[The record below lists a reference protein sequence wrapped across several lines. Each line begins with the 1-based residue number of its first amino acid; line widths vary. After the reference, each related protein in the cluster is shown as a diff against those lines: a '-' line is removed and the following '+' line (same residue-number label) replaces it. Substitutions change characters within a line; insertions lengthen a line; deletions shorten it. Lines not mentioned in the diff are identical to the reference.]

1 MKNLLIKSKDVIH
14 NLNTVRDICGDS
26 QIIAVLKGNG
36 YGLGIV
42 ELAYLLEENGVTL
55 FAVSELSEA
64 RTLRKSGF
72 EGDILLLSSTSNMLD
87 VGEIAKLNIIAT
99 VGSVRSA
106 KVLNDTN
113 IPIRAH
119 IKIDTG
125 FGRFGFAPSEINS
138 IADTLK
144 TFKNI
149 SYEGVFSHFS
159 NSFGKD
165 DKSVRTQFDLFMQGV
180 DNLNK
185 NGICP
190 KIRHICNS
198 CGALRFDFARLDA
211 VRIGSALLGRLPIA
225 NVYGLKRVAHLQCE
239 ITEIKTI
246 PAKHTVGYADT
257 FKTKNET
264 LIAVVPVGYKD
275 GFGVEKIKD
284 TFRFIDIL
292 RYVYEDLK
300 NIGRKLCVT
309 LNGKKVRIIGRIS
322 MYNIIIDITGIDAKI
337 GDIVTLEC
345 NPILIESTV
354 NRKYI

>member
-1 MKNLLIKSKDVIH
+1 MKNLLIKSSDVIH
-14 NLNTVRDICGDS
+14 NLNAVRDICDEA

-42 ELAYLLEENGVTL
+42 ELAYLLEENGVSL
-55 FAVSELSEA
+55 FAVSELAEA
-64 RTLRKSGF
+64 RTLRKAGF
-72 EGDILLLSSTSNMLD
+72 EGDILLLSPTSNMLEA
-87 VGEIAKLNIIAT
+87 GEIARLNLIAT

-113 IPIRAH
+113 MSVRVH

-125 FGRFGFAPSEINS
+125 FGRFGFMPSEIKS
-138 IADTLK
+138 VADTLK

-149 SYEGVFSHFS
+149 HYEGVFSHFS
-159 NSFGKD
+159 NSFDKKD
-165 DKSVRTQFDLFMQGV
+165 RSAKMQFDLFMQGV
-180 DNLNK
+180 SNLNER
-185 NGICP
+185 GINP

-198 CGALRFDFARLDA
+198 CGSLRFDFARLDA
-211 VRIGSALLGRLPIA
+211 VRIGSALLGRLPIP

-239 ITEIKTI
+239 ITEVKTI
-246 PAKHTVGYADT
+246 PAKHIVGYADT

-264 LIAVVPVGYKD
+264 VIAVVPVGYKD
-275 GFGVEKIKD
+275 GFGVEKSKD

-300 NIGRKLCVT
+300 NLGRRLYVT
-309 LNGKKVRIIGRIS
+309 VNGKQARIIGRIS

-345 NPILIESTV
+345 NPILIESTIS
-354 NRKYI
+354 RKYI

>member
-1 MKNLLIKSKDVIH
+1 MKNLLIKSNDIIH
-14 NLNTVRDICGDS
+14 NLDIVSDFCGES

-64 RTLRKSGF
+64 RTLRKAGF

-165 DKSVRTQFDLFMQGV
+165 DKSVRAQFDLFMQGV
-180 DNLNK
+180 DSLNK
-185 NGICP
+185 SGINP

-246 PAKHTVGYADT
+246 PAKHIVGYADT

-284 TFRFIDIL
+284 TFRLIDIL

-300 NIGRKLCVT
+300 NIGRKLYVT
-309 LNGKKVRIIGRIS
+309 LNGKQVRIIGRIS

-354 NRKYI
+354 TRKYI